1 MRAHLYN
8 AEGLPPLV
16 NDGLGYTGEQW
27 QTDDTLWQRHHFSQ
41 LADTLYLE
49 TGFYNYQTLE
59 EIGDMLRLPVEEN
72 QRTENGTRKT
82 G

>member
-1 MRAHLYN
+1 MD
-8 AEGLPPLV
+8 
-16 NDGLGYTGEQW
+16 DGLGYSGEQW
-27 QTDDTLWQRHHFSQ
+27 QTDDMLWQRHHFSQ
-41 LADTLYLE
+41 LEDTLYLE

-72 QRTENGTRKT
+72 ERTENGIRET